1 MKTTI
6 LPALRML
13 LVMTVFTGII
23 YPVAMTLLSLA
34 LFPYQAKGSMIEKP
48 ARLAGNGAIIGSELI
63 GQKFISDK
71 YFHSRPSAI
80 DYNPAPSCGTN
91 WGPTDKRM
99 RDSANARTTQF
110 KLQNNLSAA
119 MIVPKDMLF
128 ASASGVDPHISPEAA
143 RLQIERIAKVRG
155 FNPAQVSSLKK
166 LVENYTQGPQLQ
178 LFGDPRVNV
187 LKLNL
192 AVDELQNK

>member
-6 LPALRML
+6 LQALRMV

-34 LFPYQAKGSMIEKP
+34 MFPYQAKGSMIEK
-48 ARLAGNGAIIGSELI
+48 NGVIIGSELI

-99 RDSANARTTQF
+99 QDSAKARTAQF
-110 KLQNNLSAA
+110 KLQNNLATTT
-119 MIVPKDMLF
+119 IVPKDMLF

-143 RLQIERIAKVRG
+143 QMQVEHIAKVRG
-155 FNPAQVSSLKK
+155 FNQAQITSLKK
-166 LVENYTQGPQLQ
+166 LVEDFTQAPQLQ

-192 AVDELQNK
+192 ALDELQNK

>member
-6 LPALRML
+6 LQALRML
-13 LVMTVFTGII
+13 FVMTVFTGII

-34 LFPYQAKGSMIEKP
+34 VFPYQAKGSMIEK
-48 ARLAGNGAIIGSELI
+48 NGTIIGSELI
-63 GQKFISDK
+63 GQRFVSDK
-71 YFHSRPSAI
+71 YFNSRPSGI
-80 DYNPAPSCGTN
+80 GYNPAPSSGTN

-99 RDSANARTTQF
+99 QDSANARTAQF

-119 MIVPKDMLF
+119 TVVPKDMLF

-143 RLQIERIAKVRG
+143 QLQIERIAKVRG
-155 FNPAQVSSLKK
+155 FNPMQLSSLKK
-166 LVENYTQGPQLQ
+166 LVEDFTEGPQMK
-178 LFGDPRVNV
+178 LFGNPRVNV

-192 AVDELQNK
+192 AVDELQTK

>member
-6 LPALRML
+6 LQALRML
-13 LVMTVFTGII
+13 FVMTVFTGII

-34 LFPYQAKGSMIEKP
+34 VFPYQAKGSMIEK
-48 ARLAGNGAIIGSELI
+48 NGAIVGSELI
-63 GQKFISDK
+63 GQGFVSDK
-71 YFHSRPSAI
+71 YFNSRPSGI
-80 DYNPAPSCGTN
+80 GYNPMPSCGTN

-99 RDSANARTTQF
+99 QDSAKARTAQF

-143 RLQIERIAKVRG
+143 QLQIERIAKVRG
-155 FNPAQVSSLKK
+155 FNTEQTSSLKK
-166 LVENYTQGPQLQ
+166 LVEDFTQGPQLK

-192 AVDELQNK
+192 AVDELQAK

>member
-6 LPALRML
+6 LQALRML
-13 LVMTVFTGII
+13 FVMTVFTGII

-34 LFPYQAKGSMIEKP
+34 VFPYQAKGSMIEK
-48 ARLAGNGAIIGSELI
+48 NGTIIGSELI

-80 DYNPAPSCGTN
+80 DYNPLPSSGTN

-99 RDSANARTTQF
+99 RDSVNARGAQF
-110 KLQNNLSAA
+110 KFQNNLSATT
-119 MIVPKDMLF
+119 IVPKDMLF

-143 RLQIERIAKVRG
+143 QLQIERIATVRG
-155 FNPAQVSSLKK
+155 FNAEQISSLKK
-166 LVENYTQGPQLQ
+166 LVEDFTQGPQLQ

-192 AVDELQNK
+192 AVDELQSR

>member
-1 MKTTI
+1 MKTSI

-13 LVMTVFTGII
+13 FVMTVFTGII

-34 LFPYQAKGSMIEKP
+34 VFPYQAKGSMIEK
-48 ARLAGNGAIIGSELI
+48 NGAIIGSELI
-63 GQKFISDK
+63 GQRFISDK
-71 YFHSRPSAI
+71 YFHPRPSAI

-99 RDSANARTTQF
+99 QDSAKARSAQF

-119 MIVPKDMLF
+119 IIVPKDMLF

-143 RLQIERIAKVRG
+143 QLQIERIAKARS
-155 FNPAQVSSLKK
+155 FNPAQLSSLKK
-166 LVENYTQGPQLQ
+166 MVEDFTQCPQLQ
-178 LFGDPRVNV
+178 SFGDPRVNV

-192 AVDELQNK
+192 ALDELQSK

>member
-1 MKTTI
+1 MKIYI

-34 LFPYQAKGSMIEKP
+34 VFPYQAKGGMIEK
-48 ARLAGNGAIIGSELI
+48 NGAIIGSELI
-63 GQKFISDK
+63 GQKFISNK

-80 DYNPAPSCGTN
+80 DYNPMPSSGTN

-99 RDSANARTTQF
+99 ADSVKARTAQF
-110 KLQNNLSAA
+110 KLQNNLSAT
-119 MIVPKDMLF
+119 MIIPKDMLF

-143 RLQIERIAKVRG
+143 QLQIERIAKVRG
-155 FNPAQVSSLKK
+155 FNTEQTSSLKK
-166 LVENYTQGPQLQ
+166 LVEDFTQGPQLK

-192 AVDELQNK
+192 ALDELQGK

>member
-1 MKTTI
+1 MKKYI
-6 LPALRML
+6 LPSLRML
-13 LVMTVFTGII
+13 FVMTVFTGII

-34 LFPYQAKGSMIEKP
+34 VFPYQAKGSMIEK
-48 ARLAGNGAIIGSELI
+48 NGAIIGSDLI

-71 YFHSRPSAI
+71 YFHSRPSGI
-80 DYNPAPSCGTN
+80 DYNPMPSSGTN

-99 RDSANARTTQF
+99 ADSVKARTAQF

-119 MIVPKDMLF
+119 TIVPKDMLF

-143 RLQIERIAKVRG
+143 QLQIERIAKVRG
-155 FNPAQVSSLKK
+155 FSAEQTSLLKK
-166 LVENYTQGPQLQ
+166 LVEDFTQGPQLK
-178 LFGDPRVNV
+178 LFGDPSVNV

-192 AVDELQNK
+192 AVDELQSK

>member
-6 LPALRML
+6 LQALRML

-23 YPVAMTLLSLA
+23 YPVAMTFLSLA
-34 LFPYQAKGSMIEKP
+34 VFPYQAKGSMIEK
-48 ARLAGNGAIIGSELI
+48 NGTIIGSELI
-63 GQKFISDK
+63 GQRFVSDK
-71 YFHSRPSAI
+71 YFNSRPSGI
-80 DYNPAPSCGTN
+80 GYNPAPSSGTN

-99 RDSANARTTQF
+99 QDSANARTAQF

-119 MIVPKDMLF
+119 TVVPKDMLF

-143 RLQIERIAKVRG
+143 QLQIERIAKVRG
-155 FNPAQVSSLKK
+155 FNPMQLSSLKK
-166 LVENYTQGPQLQ
+166 LVEDFTEGPQMK
-178 LFGDPRVNV
+178 LFGNPRVNV

-192 AVDELQNK
+192 AVDELQTK

>member
-6 LPALRML
+6 LQALRML

-34 LFPYQAKGSMIEKP
+34 VFPYQAKGSMIEK
-48 ARLAGNGAIIGSELI
+48 NGTIIGSELI
-63 GQKFISDK
+63 GQRFVSDK
-71 YFHSRPSAI
+71 YFNSRPSGI
-80 DYNPAPSCGTN
+80 GYNPAPSSGTN

-99 RDSANARTTQF
+99 QDSANARTAQF

-119 MIVPKDMLF
+119 TVVPKDMLF

-143 RLQIERIAKVRG
+143 QLQIERIAKVRG
-155 FNPAQVSSLKK
+155 FNPMQLSSLKK
-166 LVENYTQGPQLQ
+166 LVEDFTEGPQMK
-178 LFGDPRVNV
+178 LFGNPRVNV

-192 AVDELQNK
+192 AVDELQTK

>member
-1 MKTTI
+1 MKTYI
-6 LPALRML
+6 LPALRMV

-34 LFPYQAKGSMIEKP
+34 VFPYQAKGSMIEK
-48 ARLAGNGAIIGSELI
+48 NGTIIGSELI
-63 GQKFISDK
+63 GQGFMSDK
-71 YFHSRPSAI
+71 YFNSRPSAI

-99 RDSANARTTQF
+99 ADSVKARTAQV

-119 MIVPKDMLF
+119 MIVPKEMLF

-143 RLQIERIAKVRG
+143 QLQIERIAKVRG
-155 FNPAQVSSLKK
+155 FNSEQTSSLQK
-166 LVENYTQGPQLQ
+166 LVKDFTEGPQMK
-178 LFGDPRVNV
+178 LFGDSRVNV

-192 AVDELQNK
+192 AVDELQTK